1 MQSKIIA
8 IITGV
13 VLLAALVSLRLALRS
28 SGPKYQP
35 ELHTS
40 LGWELAQQTAVAVHD
55 RGQVVAVVADVYEQ
69 SGFVLSD
76 QWRAFV
82 GELKNHAAITLAPP
96 EVRQTGVHVPLGDI
110 LDRLP
115 KATAIVFFVDPPN
128 ALDLDTAASRSALP
142 KIVVVG
148 NPDLPTGNYY
158 GPYLTSHIIT
168 ALIIPRSTSAPTQM
182 ALPKT
187 SREWFDKYY
196 QVYTPQNADA
206 LPD

>member
-82 GELKNHAAITLAPP
+82 GELKNHAAITLAPADVVKVGRRAVTSLP
-96 EVRQTGVHVPLGDI
+96 LYRVTAILVPLMLVALTPEPGK
-110 LDRLP
+110 L
-115 KATAIVFFVDPPN
+115 KA
-128 ALDLDTAASRSALP
+128 
-142 KIVVVG
+142 
-148 NPDLPTGNYY
+148 
-158 GPYLTSHIIT
+158 
-168 ALIIPRSTSAPTQM
+168 
-182 ALPKT
+182 
-187 SREWFDKYY
+187 
-196 QVYTPQNADA
+196 
-206 LPD
+206 